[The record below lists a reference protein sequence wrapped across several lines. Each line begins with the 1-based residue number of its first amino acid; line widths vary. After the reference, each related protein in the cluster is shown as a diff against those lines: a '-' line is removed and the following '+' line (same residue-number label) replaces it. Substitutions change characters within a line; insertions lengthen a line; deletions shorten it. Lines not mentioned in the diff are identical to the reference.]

1 MWFFQEYWA
10 SLLAMTALIV
20 LSAFFSSSEA
30 AYFSLDGEGRRRL
43 TSQGRAGRRAVRLLR
58 RPDRLLTTI
67 LFGNLLVN
75 ILYFS
80 ATSIVGLRLQR
91 DDHVLA
97 TGLFSFGALAA
108 LIVFSETVPK
118 SIAVLSPGGIAK
130 AWSAPLRVVVRIVTP
145 ILPIL
150 ETANL
155 LSRRLLCPR
164 FRPEPYLR
172 TGDLRRAVELSRVD
186 EDLLHQEELVLQNIV
201 RLTEYRVSEVMR
213 PRTMLKLFSSPISVD
228 EIRRRP
234 PSCGY
239 ILITERESDD
249 IVRAVPLSKA
259 VDFTEAGLE
268 SLAEDV
274 LYIPWSVS
282 AAAAFE
288 AMRRAG
294 REVVVVVDEYGTTIG
309 VLTFQDV
316 LDALFGKTSSRAE
329 RLMNIAPIRRTSSQ
343 KVWLALGITTLKRI
357 EEHFGVAGP
366 TMKNAETVGGVFQE
380 TLGRFPIAGDEC
392 RWGRYAL
399 TVKRAVRHRLVEV
412 ELSLDDE
419 KARSEDSP

>member
-1 MWFFQEYWA
+1 MA
-10 SLLAMTALIV
+10 ALTV

-43 TSQGRAGRRAVRLLR
+43 MSQGRAGRRVVRLLR

-75 ILYFS
+75 ILYFT

-91 DDHVLA
+91 GDHALA
-97 TGLFSFGALAA
+97 TVVFSFGALAA

-118 SIAVLSPGGIAK
+118 SVAVLAPGRVAK
-130 AWSAPLRVVVRIVTP
+130 LWSAPLRFVVRGVTP

-172 TGDLRRAVELSRVD
+172 TGDLRRAVELSRID

-201 RLTEYRVSEVMR
+201 RLTEYHVSEVMR
-213 PRTMLKLFSSPISVD
+213 PRTMLKLFSSPISVE

-239 ILITERESDD
+239 VLITEKESDD
-249 IVRAVPLSKA
+249 IIRAVPLAKA
-259 VDFTEAGLE
+259 VNFTASGLE
-268 SLAEDV
+268 ALAEDV
-274 LYIPWSVS
+274 HYVPWCVS

-309 VLTFQDV
+309 VLTFRDV
-316 LDALFGKTSSRAE
+316 LDALFGKASSRAQ
-329 RLMNIAPIRRTSSQ
+329 RVMNIASIRGTSSN

-357 EEHFGVAGP
+357 EEHFGVEGAE
-366 TMKNAETVGGVFQE
+366 MKNAETVSGVFQE
-380 TLGRFPIAGDEC
+380 MFGRFPQAGDTC
-392 RWGRYAL
+392 RWGRYVFN
-399 TVKRAVRHRLVEV
+399 VKKTMRHRPPEV
-412 ELSLDDE
+412 ELELLE
-419 KARSEDSP
+419 EIENEESP